1 MDSLSASWRGQ
12 VDAALVHV
20 SQPSSDEP
28 IYALLEVQRE
38 LGIVKPKA
46 LLPRCCL
53 LRLLSSQ
60 HRPKEPR
67 NRPLPSLCFPPL
79 CSPSLSSPPLL
90 IPPSILCYSFL
101 FSPIT
106 IPSLSFSP
114 LPSLRLSCMSS
125 PLPTFC
131 ISLVSLCCP
140 VLEFVILHFS
150 TSLVLELYWKNL
162 GTWREDEQPGPFGH
176 R

>member
-90 IPPSILCYSFL
+90 YTPFHPLLFL
-101 FSPIT
+101 SLLSNNHPFSLL
-106 IPSLSFSP
+106 LSP
-114 LPSLRLSCMSS
+114 TLSS
-125 PLPTFC
+125 PLMY
-131 ISLVSLCCP
+131 
-140 VLEFVILHFS
+140 VLSSPYL
-150 TSLVLELYWKNL
+150 LYF
-162 GTWREDEQPGPFGH
+162 FGFTMLSSP
-176 R
+176 